1 MRREKRKEGKVYTR
15 LSRFNLA
22 LSYEQYLFLLE
33 RKRRARELD
42 ERVKY
47 KDLVELWGIAQY
59 HMAGAVH
66 RGIKQYDYRIW
77 KESQGENRN
86 RT

>member
-1 MRREKRKEGKVYTR
+1 M
-15 LSRFNLA
+15 A

-33 RKRRARELD
+33 RKRRAKELD

-47 KDLVELWGIAQY
+47 KDLVELWGIKQH
-59 HMAGAVH
+59 HMASAVH